1 MKSSTA
7 ILFYLLAL
15 KCNKL
20 PRLSLAD
27 EPLTSPKKVVCPWGN
42 DVSNS
47 GS

>member
-20 PRLSLAD
+20 PRPICD
-27 EPLTSPKKVVCPWGN
+27 EPVIAAKKIVCSWIN

-47 GS
+47 GG